1 VEQDPKEI
9 FHFQLKAIRDAIK
22 VAKISVKD
30 VVAIG
35 VTNQRETTIL
45 WNKRIGEP
53 VYNAI
58 VWRCRRIAEYVEKI
72 KEEYYDVIKEK
83 TGLVPDS
90 YFSAPKIK
98 WILDNVPGIAEKA
111 KKGEILFGTLDTYL
125 IWRLSGGKNVSRTM
139 LFNIKKA

>member
-1 VEQDPKEI
+1 MVQDKYVLSLDEGTTSARAIVFDKDSRVLGVGQYEFPQYYPKPGWVEQDPKEI

-45 WNKRIGEP
+45 WDKRTGEP

-58 VWRCRRIAEYVEKI
+58 VWQC
-72 KEEYYDVIKEK
+72 
-83 TGLVPDS
+83 
-90 YFSAPKIK
+90 
-98 WILDNVPGIAEKA
+98 
-111 KKGEILFGTLDTYL
+111 
-125 IWRLSGGKNVSRTM
+125 
-139 LFNIKKA
+139 